1 MVSDISNFSYHE
13 LSSKLLPSFV
23 IEYAKSNK
31 TNELR
36 YKIESLFSIFII
48 RNISKYLVFEL
59 SKKVLERITDEK
71 EKAITAIQ
79 NAIEDIKTKE
89 EFLKMDTGNQ
99 NKIILPFKEEINKL

>member
-1 MVSDISNFSYHE
+1 MVSNISNFSYHE

-59 SKKVLERITDEK
+59 SKRV
-71 EKAITAIQ
+71 
-79 NAIEDIKTKE
+79 
-89 EFLKMDTGNQ
+89 FLSTPITGNK
-99 NKIILPFKEEINKL
+99 NKMVPANPKKIRISKRD